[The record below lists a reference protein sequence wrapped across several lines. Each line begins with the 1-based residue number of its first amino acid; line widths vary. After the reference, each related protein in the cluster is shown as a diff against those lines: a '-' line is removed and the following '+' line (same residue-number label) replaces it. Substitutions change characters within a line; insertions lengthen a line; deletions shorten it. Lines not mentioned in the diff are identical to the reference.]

1 MAGAGWRFR
10 LKRRRESRVTPR
22 ASAKRLSRLREG
34 AVTERRA
41 VPERIRIHI
50 FSWHEEYVSIVAAKV
65 REDSLAVHITGAEE
79 LLRLMNTL
87 LELRTEPAF
96 AAFLWS
102 PDAGLELVTWGESS
116 DWLAARSVGHV
127 LVRYPH
133 WLRIRHGHLYGAETK
148 QA

>member
-1 MAGAGWRFR
+1 M
-10 LKRRRESRVTPR
+10 
-22 ASAKRLSRLREG
+22 
-34 AVTERRA
+34 
-41 VPERIRIHI
+41 
-50 FSWHEEYVSIVAAKV
+50 AAKV